1 MKNGGNAVSLT
12 AKTDYYPGG
21 MAMPNRN
28 VVGDYRYNYQGQ
40 EQDKETGHHAF
51 ELRMYDSRINRW
63 LSPDPAKEFH
73 SPYLA
78 MGNNPVLMRDIKG
91 DTISVSVR
99 QGFLGIFGKKVNLY
113 YQDGQYFNRNDNSLY
128 SGRLAN
134 ADGSYKGFLGKVGGA
149 LGKLESG
156 AIGNELVDAIAKNPT
171 NVLIKR
177 GSNGFLASGR
187 NRTIKFNPG
196 SKSGGIDVN
205 GKTKRPAFVGL
216 GHELAHA
223 FDALDNQIAPSWQL
237 SSTLTVSGGEIFAG
251 NVENLIRHEQQL
263 PQRQFYGI
271 ENNQGVGR
279 YNINLHNNVHS
290 INNPTL
296 Y

>member
-1 MKNGGNAVSLT
+1 
-12 AKTDYYPGG
+12 
-21 MAMPNRN
+21 
-28 VVGDYRYNYQGQ
+28 
-40 EQDKETGHHAF
+40 
-51 ELRMYDSRINRW
+51 
-63 LSPDPAKEFH
+63 
-73 SPYLA
+73 
-78 MGNNPVLMRDIKG
+78 MRDIKG

-99 QGFLGIFGKKVNLY
+99 EGFLGIFGKKVNLY
-113 YQDGQYFNRNDNSLY
+113 YENGQYFNRNDNSLY

-134 ADGSYKGFLGKVGGA
+134 ADGTYKGFLGKVGGS
-149 LGKLESG
+149 LGKLESQQF
-156 AIGNELVDAIAKNPT
+156 GNELVDAIAKNPT

-177 GSNGFLASGR
+177 GANKFIAEGQD
-187 NRTIKFNPG
+187 RTVLWKPG
-196 SKSGGIDVN
+196 DTSGGIDIN

-223 FDALDNQIAPSWQL
+223 FDALDGKWDTNPWI
-237 SSTLTVSGGEIFAG
+237 TVGNTPVDRREIFSG
-251 NVENLIRHEQQL
+251 NVENLIRNEHQL

-271 ENNQGVGR
+271 NNGQGVGR